1 MINQSRAE
9 QTDSTTH
16 EWNLL
21 KEQFAVLVR
30 AGAVRA
36 DDAEVLLDVE
46 FQRRLA
52 EVIEQVLK
60 RRRGYIRRFRPGSQY
75 PHAASSCVLV

>member
-1 MINQSRAE
+1 MIG
-9 QTDSTTH
+9 DSTTH

-21 KEQFAVLVR
+21 KEQFAVLVH

-60 RRRGYIRRFRPGSQY
+60 RRRGYVRRFR
-75 PHAASSCVLV
+75 

>member
-1 MINQSRAE
+1 LIQVEASVIG
-9 QTDSTTH
+9 DSKTH

-30 AGAVRA
+30 AEGVRG
-36 DDAEVLLDVE
+36 DVVEELLDVQ

-52 EVIEQVLK
+52 EVIEQA
-60 RRRGYIRRFRPGSQY
+60 RIDAPS
-75 PHAASSCVLV
+75 PA